1 MAILRDE
8 KYISLVAHSKIIP
21 CRHPRKL
28 FSLLFNN
35 FFSLNYIYWSTNRK
49 SMGCPKVSY
58 GLSARNYQ
66 ICAIFCQFLPILLLP
81 WHRNCKY
88 LGLNFKKLAKF
99 TEIISS
105 NIMLKKIYEKKLGV
119 I

>member
-1 MAILRDE
+1 MFYLAYLY
-8 KYISLVAHSKIIP
+8 KYRVATARSYLVGTLGNYLACFLTI
-21 CRHPRKL
+21 
-28 FSLLFNN
+28 

-81 WHRNCKY
+81 CHRNCKY
-88 LGLNFKKLAKF
+88 LGLNFMKFAKF
-99 TEIISS
+99 TVIISS
-105 NIMLKKIYEKKLGV
+105 NIMLNKIYEKKLDV